1 MKYDVEIPKSI
12 LFTLFRALLILLALV
27 GMEVIGYY
35 NSPLGEN
42 GRPLLLSPRLAE
54 ITRYQHRALRWA
66 GELQEIQT
74 GLRALLENQS
84 ADLLAQDRE
93 ANSLYGRL
101 LNLQEEVDS
110 ISAPPTLE
118 TLHESQ
124 QTAVEGY
131 ATAAY
136 QVMAW
141 ISEPTEE
148 NYTKAQEA
156 VSTASSALDIVKQN
170 PWMQGEP

>member
-12 LFTLFRALLILLALV
+12 LRTVFRSVIIGIVLV
-27 GMEVIGYY
+27 GMGIIGYY
-35 NSPLGEN
+35 NSPKGEN

-54 ITRYQHRALRWA
+54 ITRYQHYAVHWA

-74 GLRALLENQS
+74 GLLSLLENPS
-84 ADLLAQDRE
+84 TNLLTQDGQ
-93 ANSLYGRL
+93 ANVLYGRL

-118 TLHESQ
+118 PLHEALQVGISEFS
-124 QTAVEGY
+124 TAGF
-131 ATAAY
+131 
-136 QVMAW
+136 QVLTW

-148 NYTKAQEA
+148 NYSLAQNA
-156 VSTASSALDIVKQN
+156 IASASLALDLVTSN

>member
-12 LFTLFRALLILLALV
+12 LRTFFRVLLILLALL
-27 GMEVIGYY
+27 GMGVIGYY
-35 NSPLGEN
+35 NSPKGEN

-54 ITRYQHRALRWA
+54 ITRYQHHALRWG

-74 GLRALLENQS
+74 GLQALLENQS
-84 ADLLAQDRE
+84 ADLLTQDGE

-101 LNLQEEVDS
+101 LNMQEEVDS

-118 TLHESQ
+118 PLHESI

-131 ATAAY
+131 SDAAF

-148 NYTKAQEA
+148 NYIIAQDA
-156 VSTASSALDIVKQN
+156 VSSASSALELVKQN